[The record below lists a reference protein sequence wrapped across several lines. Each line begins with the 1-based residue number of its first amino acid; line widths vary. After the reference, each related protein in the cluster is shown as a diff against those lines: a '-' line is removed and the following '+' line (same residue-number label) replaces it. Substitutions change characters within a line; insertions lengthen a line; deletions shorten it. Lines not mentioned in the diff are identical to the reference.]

1 MRRRRLEEATRLL
14 LATPSTTISEAA
26 ARWHFT
32 DSSHF
37 VRTFRKQYD
46 CTPSDY
52 IHRRRS
58 PESKTLV
65 VAGRSARSVRHCWW
79 RRPRLATGPPAVR
92 RSTASARRRGTRCRS
107 EPYAVACSPRRAR
120 FEMTVAGFSV
130 CRRGPGIPCGR

>member
-1 MRRRRLEEATRLL
+1 MENVAAGLRRQLLENHPLQHRRLVLHQPRAQRLKIRTLQRSFATTAEPLSAYIRRRRLEEATRLL

-58 PESKTLV
+58 PGE
-65 VAGRSARSVRHCWW
+65 
-79 RRPRLATGPPAVR
+79 
-92 RSTASARRRGTRCRS
+92 
-107 EPYAVACSPRRAR
+107 
-120 FEMTVAGFSV
+120 
-130 CRRGPGIPCGR
+130 